1 MGSEGWERD
10 YGLKCQT
17 KEFALYS
24 VGIMETLKIEMH
36 QNNNIDLF
44 P

>member
-1 MGSEGWERD
+1 MRDGKED

-17 KEFALYS
+17 KKFALYS
-24 VGIMETLKIEMH
+24 VGIMETLKIELPR
-36 QNNNIDLF
+36 NNDTDLF

>member
-1 MGSEGWERD
+1 MRDEKED

-17 KEFALYS
+17 KEFGFYS

-36 QNNNIDLF
+36 QNNDIDLF